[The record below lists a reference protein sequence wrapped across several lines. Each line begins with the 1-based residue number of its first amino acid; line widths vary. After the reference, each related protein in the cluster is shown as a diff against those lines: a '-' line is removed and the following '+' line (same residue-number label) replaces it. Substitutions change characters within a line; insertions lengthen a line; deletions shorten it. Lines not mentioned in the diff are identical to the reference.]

1 MLTLEIRI
9 LTNVKNREFG
19 IKRKRIS
26 FGEKINKIKC
36 RKIKK
41 VKRLIKS
48 GRSNQSFSFLR

>member
-36 RKIKK
+36 LKIKK